1 MTYAL
6 NLAEDG
12 RVLSVTF
19 EEFAV
24 EGMPIVDNIPEG
36 DVSQYRYENGEFVY
50 DPVPVKE
57 VEELPTQLDRIESQ
71 IAYLAMMTG
80 NSDILEV

>member
-24 EGMPIVDNIPEG
+24 EGMPIVDSIPEG
-36 DVSQYRYENGEFVY
+36 DVSQYRYENGEFIY
-50 DPVPVKE
+50 DPVPVEE

-80 NSDILEV
+80 NTDILEV